1 MLIRLAF
8 MLALLGVI
16 GCGQTIDTTIGDA
29 QITAAV
35 KTALLNAD
43 TIDGTLVSV
52 RTQAG
57 VVYLE
62 GVQPSPAAAAEVVSI
77 VRGVTGV
84 RDVQASLTVDTS
96 GPTTNPPVPQQP
108 QD

>member
-1 MLIRLAF
+1 VIIRLAF
-8 MLALLGVI
+8 MLALVGVI
-16 GCGQTIDTTIGDA
+16 GCAQTIDTTIGDA

-35 KTALLNAD
+35 KTALLNTD
-43 TIDGTLVSV
+43 TIDGTLVSA
-52 RTQAG
+52 RAQAG
-57 VVYLE
+57 VFYLR
-62 GVQPSPAAAAEVVSI
+62 GVQPSPAAAAEVVAI

-96 GPTTNPPVPQQP
+96 GRTTNPPAPQHP

>member
-1 MLIRLAF
+1 VLIRLAF
-8 MLALLGVI
+8 MLALVGVI
-16 GCGQTIDTTIGDA
+16 GCAQTIDTTIGDA

-35 KTALLNAD
+35 KTALLNTD

-52 RTQAG
+52 RTEGG
-57 VVYLE
+57 VVYLQ

-77 VRGVTGV
+77 VRSVTGV

-96 GPTTNPPVPQQP
+96 GPMTNPPAPQHP